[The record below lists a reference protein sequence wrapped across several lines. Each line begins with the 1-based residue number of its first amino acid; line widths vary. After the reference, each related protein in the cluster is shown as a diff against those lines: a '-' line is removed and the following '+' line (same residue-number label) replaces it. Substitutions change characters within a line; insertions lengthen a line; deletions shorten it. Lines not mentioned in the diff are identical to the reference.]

1 MHKGLLK
8 NAVLP
13 LMSSAAFGLA
23 VYSTLYFLPGAVA
36 ADEPAAVRS
45 GTTGDAAGQASAA
58 PQLQAAPDSNSNTR
72 SEGRAAYESDAL
84 FAKVIEKA
92 EKGARSAYR
101 APQEIPAFMQDL
113 AYQDYQNIRF
123 NPDKSLWKDRELP
136 FQLMFI
142 PPGLF
147 YQHSVKINIVENGE
161 QRPLSFQREWF
172 TFSDPELG
180 KKVPHDLGYA
190 GFKLT
195 HPINQPGLQDQFMV
209 FAGASYFRAVAAGNA
224 WGISARGVAINTGLP
239 QGEEFPSFTEY
250 WMEPPATDAKMMT
263 VYALLDGPSIS
274 GAYKFEIT
282 PGERTNIRVQNVLFP
297 RKDIELLGIAP
308 LTSMFFY
315 GENMTRPTGEWRPEV
330 HDSDG
335 LLIQDRLS
343 GEWLWRPL
351 LNPETLE
358 MDYFATDNVGAFGL
372 IQRANGFDEF
382 RDMEAHYE
390 KRPSMIVRPVEGWGK
405 GAIVLTQ
412 LPTHNETND
421 NIVAFWK
428 PGQPVKAG
436 AEFSF
441 AYDVIV
447 GSRDI
452 QDIEIGK
459 ARHTFVGDGNR
470 IGGGDTEGAYRF
482 IVDFEGG
489 ALDDMGAD
497 AKVLSEVSAFGGA
510 ELIEHYVQY
519 NETSGQWRLSVL
531 AKPATNKSL
540 NLRAYLKREDDNSAL
555 TETWTYRLPWNNTI
569 LDSK

>member
-1 MHKGLLK
+1 MHQGLLK
-8 NAVLP
+8 KVVLP
-13 LMSSAAFGLA
+13 LMSSAAFGLV
-23 VYSTLYFLPGAVA
+23 VYTSIHHLPGVRA
-36 ADEPAAVRS
+36 ADQAAVPGEQTSRPSEAAAPRLPAASDTS
-45 GTTGDAAGQASAA
+45 GRT
-58 PQLQAAPDSNSNTR
+58 
-72 SEGRAAYESDAL
+72 EGRAAYATDPL

-92 EKGARSAYR
+92 EKAADSAYK
-101 APQEIPAFMQDL
+101 APAEIPAFMQDL

-123 NPDKSLWKDRELP
+123 NPDKSLWKDRNLP
-136 FQLMFI
+136 FQMMFI

-147 YQHSVKINIVENGE
+147 YQHSVKINIVENG
-161 QRPLSFQREWF
+161 QQKPLSFQREWF
-172 TFSDPELG
+172 SFSDPELE

-195 HPINQPGLQDQFMV
+195 HPINRSDIQDQFMV

-224 WGISARGVAINTGLP
+224 WGISARGIAVNTGLP
-239 QGEEFPSFTEY
+239 RGEEFPSFTEY
-250 WMEPPATDAKMMT
+250 WMEPPAADAKSMT

-274 GAYKFEIT
+274 GAYKFVIT
-282 PGERTNIRVQNVLFP
+282 PGERTVIKVQNVLFP
-297 RKDIELLGIAP
+297 RKDIELLGVAP
-308 LTSMFFY
+308 LTSMYFY

-351 LNPETLE
+351 LNPQTLE
-358 MDYFATDNVGAFGL
+358 MDYFKTDNIGAFGL
-372 IQRANGFDEF
+372 IQRADDFDEF

-390 KRPSMIVRPVEGWGK
+390 KRPSMMVRPVEGWGK
-405 GAIVLTQ
+405 GSIVLTQ
-412 LPTHNETND
+412 LPTDNETND

-436 AEFSF
+436 SEFSF

-447 GSRDI
+447 GSN
-452 QDIEIGK
+452 DIEDIDTGK

-470 IGGGDTEGAYRF
+470 IGGGDTKGAYRF

-489 ALDDMGAD
+489 ALSELGSD
-497 AKVLSEVSAFGGA
+497 AKVLSQVSAFNGA

-519 NETSGQWRLSVL
+519 NPTTKQWRLSIL
-531 AKPATNKSL
+531 AKPAANQSL
-540 NLRAYLKREDDNSAL
+540 NLRAYLKREDDNAAL

-569 LDSK
+569 LDNK